1 MQTSTLTAKGQ
12 VTIPVEVRRFLNLKP
27 GDQIAFVLEDGRVTV
42 VRSEDRIEASFGLIQ
57 ADLSIGSDEMK
68 RTIRE
73 QAGR

>member
-12 VTIPVEVRRFLNLKP
+12 VTIPAEVRRFLNLKP

-42 VRSEDRIEASFGLIQ
+42 VRSEDRIEAAFGILK
-57 ADLSIGSDEMK
+57 ADLSIGSDDMK